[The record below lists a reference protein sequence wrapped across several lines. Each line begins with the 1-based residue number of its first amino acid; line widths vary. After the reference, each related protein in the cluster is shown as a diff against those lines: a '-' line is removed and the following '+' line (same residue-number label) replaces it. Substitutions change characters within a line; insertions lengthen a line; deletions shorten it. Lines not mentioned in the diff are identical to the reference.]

1 MQILEFIGDTQCF
14 SIKDHIRG
22 KYLQMSLFTLL
33 TLVPFGLHYVK
44 KLASMVNL
52 KKKKKLQMRTEGK

>member
-1 MQILEFIGDTQCF
+1 MDADIRVYCDTQCF

-33 TLVPFGLHYVK
+33 TLVPFDCIDFLISCQTSP
-44 KLASMVNL
+44 LP
-52 KKKKKLQMRTEGK
+52 EGQIKWYN